1 MTDKQLKSTGSI
13 VHGGPAYV
21 NNLYN
26 QYAAMLLGYIFEV
39 VKNMTVAEQYL
50 IAVFKDVP
58 HELGEVLKSGG
69 NEFCQLQLIARKKLS
84 DFFVSVDECATNDV
98 KHIGIANSNNKYIG
112 FMNNEQ
118 KLVFCGV
125 YWQGKTVSRLAAE
138 LEKTEDAIKKILKE
152 CFTTIRNTR
161 K

>member
-1 MTDKQLKSTGSI
+1 MTDKQLKTLGSS
-13 VHGGPAYV
+13 VHDGPAYV
-21 NNLYN
+21 SSLYN
-26 QYAAMLLGYIFEV
+26 QYAAMLLGYILEV

-58 HELGEVLKSGG
+58 HELEGISKLGG
-69 NEFCQLQLIARKKLS
+69 NEFCQLQLIARKKLTH
-84 DFFVSVDECATNDV
+84 FFVTVDECTTNDV

-125 YWQGKTVSRLAAE
+125 YWHGKTISRLAAE

-152 CFTTIRNTR
+152 CFTTIRNSSR
-161 K
+161 